1 MSPLT
6 IGLVSLVLI
15 SIICGLLHKKL
26 IRVYQ
31 VITLLYS
38 DRIVNNFRTM
48 NAAFAAA
55 AIHRSPVAHTFARQP
70 TDLPKTYILSRAKQR
85 HCHLVR

>member
-15 SIICGLLHKKL
+15 STICGLLHKKR

-31 VITLLYS
+31 VITLFYS

-48 NAAFAAA
+48 DAAFAAA
-55 AIHRSPVAHTFARQP
+55 AIHQPPAAHTFARQP
-70 TDLPKTYILSRAKQR
+70 TELPKTYILSRAKQR

>member
-15 SIICGLLHKKL
+15 STICGLLHKKR

-31 VITLLYS
+31 VITLSYL
-38 DRIVNNFRTM
+38 DRIVNDFRTM
-48 NAAFAAA
+48 DAAFAAA
-55 AIHRSPVAHTFARQP
+55 AIHQPPAAHTFARQP

>member
-15 SIICGLLHKKL
+15 STICGLLHKKR

-31 VITLLYS
+31 VITLSYL
-38 DRIVNNFRTM
+38 DRIVNDFRTM
-48 NAAFAAA
+48 DPAFAAA
-55 AIHRSPVAHTFARQP
+55 AIHQPPAAHTFARQP
-70 TDLPKTYILSRAKQR
+70 TELPKTYILSRAKQR

>member
-15 SIICGLLHKKL
+15 STICGLLHKKR

-31 VITLLYS
+31 VITLFYS

-48 NAAFAAA
+48 DAAFAAV
-55 AIHRSPVAHTFARQP
+55 AIHQPPAAHTFARQP

>member
-15 SIICGLLHKKL
+15 STICGLLHKKR

-31 VITLLYS
+31 VITLFYS

-48 NAAFAAA
+48 DAAFAAA
-55 AIHRSPVAHTFARQP
+55 AIHQPPAAHTFARQP